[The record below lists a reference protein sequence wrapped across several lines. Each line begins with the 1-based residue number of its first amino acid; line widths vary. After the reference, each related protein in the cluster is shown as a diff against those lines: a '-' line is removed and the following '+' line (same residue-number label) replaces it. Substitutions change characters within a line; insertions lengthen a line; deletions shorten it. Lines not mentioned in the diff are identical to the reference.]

1 MRIIGILSLLFF
13 VASCMENP
21 TVNMQAV
28 AHGQELYETHCSNCH
43 QQDGKGLARIVP
55 PLLNADYITI
65 YRDSLPNIIYHGM
78 HYPIVVNGIMY
89 QQKMPGNSKLSLK
102 ELTAVINFIE
112 FRFAK
117 STQLLSLDSVELLL
131 RK

>member
-1 MRIIGILSLLFF
+1 MRTLIILSLLFF
-13 VASCMENP
+13 VVACMETP

-28 AHGQELYETHCSNCH
+28 AHGQELYETHCANCH

-55 PLLNADYITI
+55 PLLNADYLTL

-89 QQKMPGNSKLSLK
+89 QQKMPENSKLSMQ
-102 ELTAVINFIE
+102 ELTAVINFVE

-117 STQLLSLDSVELLL
+117 LTQLLSIDSVELLL